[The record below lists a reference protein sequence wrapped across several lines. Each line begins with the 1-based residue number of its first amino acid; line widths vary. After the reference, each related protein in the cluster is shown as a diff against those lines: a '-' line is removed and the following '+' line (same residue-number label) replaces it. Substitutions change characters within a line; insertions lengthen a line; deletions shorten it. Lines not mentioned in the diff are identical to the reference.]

1 MNESIKTMMKS
12 TIGRQLRTSYLV
24 FPKIYFYI

>member
-12 TIGRQLRTSYLV
+12 TIGRQLQNSYLV